1 MLDIIPM
8 IVGIIIL
15 IKGQFQLPGR
25 FIPKATG
32 RTIGLLLIAPS
43 AISFCAG
50 GILGAIVGMNSAE
63 ITPDGQ
69 ITINP
74 NDPEIT
80 ALFNNLITFQLVLL
94 ALALVAVVYLIWR
107 SPATAPPQSATTPP
121 QTQQPRMQMPS
132 VPWGTPA
139 PQQPVKVP
147 DIMSVKEAAAYLRVS
162 EAQILELIDIGKLPA
177 ARMGGD
183 NYRIARI
190 AIEDYLNGET

>member
-8 IVGIIIL
+8 LVGIIIM

-25 FIPKATG
+25 YITKATG

-50 GILGAIVGMNSAE
+50 GILGAVVGMNSAV

-74 NDPEIT
+74 NDPQIT

-94 ALALVAVVYLIWR
+94 AVALAAVIYLIWR
-107 SPATAPPQSATTPP
+107 SPATAPPESAIP
-121 QTQQPRMQMPS
+121 TQQPRMQMPS
-132 VPWGTPA
+132 TPWGA
-139 PQQPVKVP
+139 PPPMQAAKVP

-162 EAQILELIDIGKLPA
+162 EAQILELINIGKLPA